1 MLFFQR
7 RLEASVIK
15 PHSPRFQPLP
25 NDLSVRN
32 IVWLWGAEPG
42 GTPGA
47 PVSLGVQVTAGL
59 TGCFVVCDYWKP
71 TLTISEN
78 GRRVLEPSSI
88 FYGHDLQ
95 SQQSS
100 STCKMCLCV
109 CTCSVCMCVC
119 VYAREHVQC
128 WDGPRASH
136 TLNKLS
142 TTELHPQ
149 LFPDRISLSCAGWSW
164 NSPYS
169 PSRPRSHKS
178 SCLSHPNSWD

>member
-128 WDGPRASH
+128 WGWTQGLTHPKQALYHWAPSPALSRQDLIKLCWLVLKF
-136 TLNKLS
+136 TLQPK
-142 TTELHPQ
+142 Q
-149 LFPDRISLSCAGWSW
+149 A
-164 NSPYS
+164 
-169 PSRPRSHKS
+169 
-178 SCLSHPNSWD
+178 